1 MIQEMAEAD
10 AAAAQTAREQGV
22 ELVTWNREER
32 RRFRAIAT
40 EVLKDFAR
48 RSEMAQR
55 IYDSHLAYL
64 AKLGLM

>member
-1 MIQEMAEAD
+1 M
-10 AAAAQTAREQGV
+10 

-40 EVLKDFAR
+40 EVLKDFAE